1 MNRTKQS
8 PEPLPIEPL
17 LLTIPQVCQYLN
29 IKRAT
34 FYKINATGA
43 FGLLPV
49 KLGTCRKVLYRKT
62 EIEKWI
68 QGDCPHGKIWQ
79 SQRKEKK
86 IMKAEIKKA
95 DASTP
100 ARNHKLHRKCYRNK
114 LFPSSLK
121 RNFSHQV
128 QRHRHHHGWFS
139 DLLILTSEQIRGK
152 GNLKLANYYAQ
163 LATNNTDKSGG
174 IVT

>member
-1 MNRTKQS
+1 MNNETTAIQ
-8 PEPLPIEPL
+8 PA
-17 LLTIPQVCQYLN
+17 LLTISQVCAYLN

-68 QGDCPHGKIWQ
+68 LGDCPHGKIWQ

-114 LFPSSLK
+114 LFPSRIK
-121 RNFSHQV
+121 RNISHQV
-128 QRHRHHHGWFS
+128 QRHRHHGWFTE
-139 DLLILTSEQIRGK
+139 LLFLASKHARAK
-152 GNLKLANYYAQ
+152 GNLKNANYYSK
-163 LATNNTDKSGG
+163 LTGNLRGG